1 MTPAR
6 ITEPGVGA
14 CTCASGSQV
23 WNGNSGTL
31 MMNASVNARNIQYC
45 VPAGICS
52 SYSLSRSKL
61 YSPVTDWCTHDRP
74 MIATSIS
81 TLPAM
86 V

>member
-1 MTPAR
+1 
-6 ITEPGVGA
+6 
-14 CTCASGSQV
+14 
-23 WNGNSGTL
+23 